1 MMERPVAEG
10 TSALR
15 RYCGTLPPL
24 LTRGAWTS
32 KPTASP
38 EAQARVVKAFHDT
51 EISVIPDAE
60 CFEWSQNVKAA
71 RDLTD
76 KQVRLG

>member
-1 MMERPVAEG
+1 MVERPIAEG

-24 LTRGAWTS
+24 LTRGAWAS

-38 EAQARVVKAFHDT
+38 EAQAWVVKSFHGT
-51 EISVIPDAE
+51 EISVIRDAE
-60 CFEWSQNVKAA
+60 CFEWSENVKAA
-71 RDLTD
+71 EI
-76 KQVRLG
+76 